1 MKRLFFLQIM
11 IALFLAA
18 TFSKAKGEEMNTQNI
33 KLIPVILTVGE
44 KKIKAVIYDNK
55 TGRDVLSK
63 LPYTITLHRYEMDY
77 CGTLKE
83 PLAFDDKDKHKG
95 WKNGDIDLAG
105 TYFSILF
112 EGEEKSGSYKN
123 MITFG
128 RIEEDLQI
136 VKSLGSTITVTITLD
151 E

>member
-1 MKRLFFLQIM
+1 MDNASVKV
-11 IALFLAA
+11 
-18 TFSKAKGEEMNTQNI
+18 T
-33 KLIPVILTVGE
+33 PVILTVGD
-44 KKIKAVIYDNK
+44 KNIKAVIYDNR

-77 CGTLKE
+77 CGTLDA
-83 PLAFDDKDKHKG
+83 PLAYDEKDKHDG

-105 TYFSILF
+105 SYFSILF
-112 EGEEKSGSYKN
+112 DGEEKSQSYKD

-128 RIEEDLQI
+128 RIEEDLPL
-136 VKSLGSTITVTITLD
+136 VKGLGGSITVTVTLA